1 MNKTEFPLG
10 VELPLRG
17 GGVAVL
23 YEFFD
28 GYWYGRANCTSP
40 RQNEEWFAASW
51 QAVGRHFNGPH
62 MEIMKPKRKAW
73 VVWADGE
80 AVAVVPT
87 KDEALEAALRVEY
100 QRNMRNDP
108 RIQEITEP

>member
-23 YEFFD
+23 YECVDRDWFGRYRRTPKHAWAGAHWAGD
-28 GYWYGRANCTSP
+28 GGYGDDDGLDILP
-40 RQNEEWFAASW
+40 
-51 QAVGRHFNGPH
+51 
-62 MEIMKPKRKAW
+62 PKRKAW

-80 AVAVVPT
+80 AVAVALT
-87 KDEALEAALRVEY
+87 KEDALNTAVVIER